1 MSSVTLE
8 KTQFG
13 FLQEPVKAPAFSF
26 FFRIHSGSEK
36 QLHDAGHIRNRCFEV
51 LKSAGLDSTLTES
64 LKKECSALIDALDL
78 QSGAKSIG
86 LFVSPTAAFSRLYY
100 VNLPEVFYM
109 GERFSCYETMYAAK
123 ASTPYL
129 LFLFEPNTVEI
140 YKGQGNYLESLG
152 RSKEVTHLLSVYSHR
167 PAKAKDIDGKNTRGD
182 DADHKW
188 KEDFYK
194 AWGDVM
200 RAETMPAYAAGMDLI
215 GATTEEVR
223 NKGINL
229 YASVATAWCKTG
241 PEQLKPMVTEL
252 RNSYWAKT
260 ASEYVTNIETAFGA
274 KKMVSSIEEIVDCA
288 KAGQAE
294 TLFLEEP
301 EWTTEVQAKF
311 TQVHEAMYEVLAH
324 HGKVEFVPKGTLTKW
339 QGAAMILRYC

>member
-1 MSSVTLE
+1 MTSVTLE

-51 LKSAGLDSTLTES
+51 LKNAGLESSQTET

-86 LFVSPTAAFSRLYY
+86 LFVSPEAAFSRLYY
-100 VNLPEVFYM
+100 VNLPELFYM

-129 LFLFEPNTVEI
+129 LFLFEPSTVEI
-140 YKGQGNYLESLG
+140 YKGQGNHLESLG
-152 RSKEVTHLLSVYSHR
+152 KTKEVAHLLSVYSHR
-167 PAKAKDIDGKNTRGD
+167 PTKAKDIDGKNTEV
-182 DADHKW
+182 DHKW
-188 KEDFYK
+188 KDEFYK

-200 RAETMPAYAAGMDLI
+200 RAETMPAYAAGMELV

-223 NKGINL
+223 GKGINL
-229 YASVATAWCKTG
+229 YASATTAWCKSG

-252 RNSYWAKT
+252 RNSYWSSTAKENV
-260 ASEYVTNIETAFGA
+260 SSIEAAFGA

-288 KAGQAE
+288 RAGQAE

-301 EWTTEVQAKF
+301 VWTTEAEAKF
-311 TQVHEAMYEVLAH
+311 TKVHEAMYEVLAH
-324 HGKVEFVPKGTLTKW
+324 HGKVEFVPKGTLAKW
-339 QGAAMILRYC
+339 QGAALVLRYC